1 MIKHLVIF
9 KFKDTDPA
17 LVNEAKAKL
26 MSLPPLIAEIVD
38 FEVGINIGDDARA
51 YDMVLV
57 STFESLDT
65 LKVYQDHPEH
75 VAVVQALKP
84 NFESVVTVDYEA

>member
-9 KFKDTDPA
+9 KFKDAAPE
-17 LVNEAKAKL
+17 LVSAAKEQL
-26 MSLPPLIAEIVD
+26 LSLPPLIAEIVD

-57 STFESLDT
+57 SRFESLET
-65 LKVYQDHPEH
+65 LKVYQDHPAH

-84 NFESVVTVDYEA
+84 NFESVVTVDYEE

>member
-9 KFKDTDPA
+9 KFKDAAPA
-17 LVNEAKAKL
+17 VLEAAKAQL

-38 FEVGINIGDDARA
+38 YEVGINCVDDPRA
-51 YDMVLV
+51 YDLALV
-57 STFESLDT
+57 SSFESLEA
-65 LKVYQDHPEH
+65 LRVYQEHPAH

-84 NFESVVTVDYEA
+84 NFDSVVTVDYEG